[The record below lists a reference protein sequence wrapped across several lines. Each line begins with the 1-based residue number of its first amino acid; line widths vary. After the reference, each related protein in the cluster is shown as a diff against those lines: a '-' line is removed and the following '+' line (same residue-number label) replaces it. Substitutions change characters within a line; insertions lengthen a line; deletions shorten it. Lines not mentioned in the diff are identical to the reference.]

1 MIYGIGTD
9 IIQVERVK
17 KSIETIPGFT
27 EKIFTLHEINY
38 CNSKKNKYEHF
49 AARFAAK
56 EAFFKAIGTGWRG
69 GLAFSEIEVNNDE
82 LGKPSFK
89 LYGKSKEFSEDKKFT
104 NVQLSIT
111 HIKDLAQAFVIIEI

>member
-9 IIQVERVK
+9 IIQTDRVK
-17 KSIETIPGFT
+17 KSIETIPGFS
-27 EKIFTLHEINY
+27 EKIFTQLEIEY
-38 CNSKKNKYEHF
+38 CLSKKNKYEHF

-69 GLAFSEIEVNNDE
+69 GLAFSEIEVNNDD

-89 LYGKSKEFSEDKKFT
+89 LYGKAKEFSDSNNFLSIH
-104 NVQLSIT
+104 LSIT
-111 HIKDLAQAFVIIEI
+111 HIKELAQAFVIIEK

>member
-9 IIQVERVK
+9 IIQIERVK
-17 KSIETIPGFT
+17 KSIETIPGFS
-27 EKIFTLHEINY
+27 EKIFTSHEIEY

-89 LYGKSKEFSEDKKFT
+89 LYGKSKEFSESNNFT
-104 NVQLSIT
+104 NVHLSIT
-111 HIKDLAQAFVIIEI
+111 HIKELAQAFVIIEI

>member
-9 IIQVERVK
+9 IIQIERVK
-17 KSIETIPGFT
+17 KSIETIPGFS
-27 EKIFTLHEINY
+27 EKIFTQLEIEY
-38 CNSKKNKYEHF
+38 CLSKKNKYEHF

-69 GLAFSEIEVNNDE
+69 GLAFSEIEINNDD

-89 LYGKSKEFSEDKKFT
+89 LYGKAKEFSDSNNFSAIH
-104 NVQLSIT
+104 LSIT
-111 HIKDLAQAFVIIEI
+111 HIKELAQAFVIVEI

>member
-1 MIYGIGTD
+1 MIFGIGTD

-27 EKIFTLHEINY
+27 EKIYTAHEIKY

-82 LGKPSFK
+82 LGKPSFM
-89 LYGKSKEFSEDKKFT
+89 LYGKSKEFSESNNFI
-104 NVQLSIT
+104 NVHLSIT
-111 HIKDLAQAFVIIEI
+111 HIKDLAQAFVIIDI

>member
-1 MIYGIGTD
+1 MIFGIGTD
-9 IIQVERVK
+9 IIQTDRVK

-27 EKIFTLHEINY
+27 EKIFTSLEKEY
-38 CNSKKNKYEHF
+38 CLSKKNKYEHF

-89 LYGKSKEFSEDKKFT
+89 LYGKSKKFAEDNKFL
-104 NVQLSIT
+104 NIQLSIT
-111 HIKDLAQAFVIIEI
+111 HIKELAQAFVIIET

>member
-17 KSIETIPGFT
+17 KSIETIPGFS
-27 EKIFTLHEINY
+27 EKIYTQLEIEY

-69 GLAFSEIEVNNDE
+69 GLAFSEIEVNNDD
-82 LGKPSFK
+82 LGKPSFV
-89 LYGKSKEFSEDKKFT
+89 LYGKSKLFADDNKFT
-104 NVQLSIT
+104 NIQLSIT
-111 HIKDLAQAFVIIEI
+111 HIKDLAQAFVIIET

>member
-1 MIYGIGTD
+1 MIFGIGTD

-27 EKIFTLHEINY
+27 EKIFSPFEIDY
-38 CNSKKNKYEHF
+38 CQTKKNKYEHF

-69 GLAFSEIEVNNDE
+69 GLAFSEVEVSNDD

-89 LYGKSKEFSEDKKFT
+89 LYGKSKLFAEENNFL
-104 NVQLSIT
+104 NIQLSIT
-111 HIKDLAQAFVIIEI
+111 HINELAQAFVVIES